1 MPGLF
6 FPMGQV
12 VNKIGIL
19 IYEKLIMYFIFLP
32 LLGFPL
38 VWWCIFVASKEKLSV
53 ETCKERTTTPVAAK
67 FRDRRHHREP
77 THFLSG
83 MKNVVRRL
91 LGLWKLKNNVMEVP
105 VLILNAMIILVFFNL
120 LCFFRYLEKPTSV
133 WNPWSKRKLLI
144 IWNKW
149 ELLCILSV
157 ELILKWEPVYNFF
170 FCHPRYGNVMSCVH
184 FI

>member
-1 MPGLF
+1 MCLVFF

-53 ETCKERTTTPVAAK
+53 ETCKERTTTPVVAK
-67 FRDRRHHREP
+67 FRDRRRHRGP

-91 LGLWKLKNNVMEVP
+91 LGLWKLKNNVM
-105 VLILNAMIILVFFNL
+105 LILNAMIQ
-120 LCFFRYLEKPTSV
+120 
-133 WNPWSKRKLLI
+133 SKRKLLL
-144 IWNKW
+144 IWNIW

-157 ELILKWEPVYNFF
+157 ELILNWKPVYDFF
-170 FCHPRYGNVMSCVH
+170 FSHPWYENVVSCVH